1 MAVVINT
8 RGNFAE
14 IYHCN
19 KMIWALV
26 VISQTNGQDHPS
38 HSVHVFHVGKMRMK
52 LCKGWITKARES
64 YTASMQ
70 LCGVRGGGN
79 AAAKALFW
87 QARKGHSFVLAFESE
102 RDRNAAI
109 MLARRYALD
118 CNVNFF

>member
-70 LCGVRGGGN
+70 IAFKMSQGFVL
-79 AAAKALFW
+79 ASKE
-87 QARKGHSFVLAFESE
+87 GHSFVLAFESE

-109 MLARRYALD
+109 MLARRYALE
-118 CNVNFF
+118 CNVMLAGPDDRA